1 MLNRM
6 GAGQTKPLGGV
17 SRQELLQKTA
27 GTQRI
32 VHEMFQEMITRLTPE
47 DFLKLGNPQTCN
59 KFIFMMADTLYKL
72 FTALRIRPKRQGD
85 SGVVLFEDADILR
98 KPTPET
104 KKLCLYIAYFYIRIF
119 QIFGALTLTVLDDPS
134 AGPIL
139 DITRIGAPAVAPR
152 QVGLFGRVA
161 QPQIQYGVRATRPQ
175 MGGADPASFTGVA
188 RYFSFMSSLFMEPYN
203 NEFAFADDANF
214 VLAPAKKEYNFYILL
229 ENNIHLYAQLTPG
242 TLAVRGM
249 ERSAKLQFTK
259 FFYSVP
265 SGAIGTSLVDNA
277 ETLKRINAQLR
288 YIKYEFIIESND
300 GGRSWY
306 SKKTNQQVIYELE
319 KMRDKILG
327 YIKQIGEKKMGVIK
341 DGKVVQFEQLAQA
354 GMALPG
360 AVGQREDP
368 FVTKALQNQYIINT
382 MKAMSTNKPVA
393 YCVARALQL
402 IDADTLFSR
411 VPKPAQSSVCF
422 ATFQS
427 RPGSAPKDGTSLDAV
442 LGLRTLDHLY
452 YTHPTFDQDKRDIS
466 IDVNDKQEYA
476 DFLQKMGTLFG
487 KPAVA
492 TPNSLSDIKATANPA
507 CIGQAAN
514 KYLQI
519 ADPRS
524 VATIIKVVNQ
534 MFKRQLEHTQK
545 VMGFFK
551 SYLFVIGKSKNPMT
565 GETRFEY
572 RLNPKLLAGGLQ
584 GIDNVSKL
592 ARQLLLDYYTNC
604 ETTYQE
610 GVRLVLQLRTA

>member
-1 MLNRM
+1 M

-98 KPTPET
+98 KPNPET

-119 QIFGALTLTVLDDPS
+119 QIFGALAITVLDDPS

-139 DITRIGAPAVAPR
+139 DITRIGAPAVGPR
-152 QVGLFGRVA
+152 PTGLFGRPA
-161 QPQIQYGVRATRPQ
+161 QPKVQYGVRPARPQ
-175 MGGADPASFTGVA
+175 MGGADPQSFRGAAT
-188 RYFSFMSSLFMEPYN
+188 YFSFMSSLFMEPFN

-214 VLAPAKKEYNFYILL
+214 VLVPTNKEYNFRILL
-229 ENNIHLYAQLTPG
+229 ENNTSLYAQLTPS
-242 TLAVRGM
+242 TVAVRGM
-249 ERSAKLQFTK
+249 ERAAKLQFTK
-259 FFYSVP
+259 FLYNVP
-265 SGAIGTSLVDNA
+265 SGAIGASLVDDA
-277 ETLKRINAQLR
+277 ETLKRVNQQLR
-288 YIKYEFIIESND
+288 YLKYEIVIESND

-306 SKKTNQQVIYELE
+306 SKKTNQSVVYELE
-319 KMRDKILG
+319 KIRDKVLG
-327 YIKQIGEKKMGVIK
+327 NIKQIAEKKIGVIK

-354 GMALPG
+354 GYALPG
-360 AVGQREDP
+360 VGVGQKEDP

-382 MKAMSTNKPVA
+382 LKAMSSNRPVA

-442 LGLRTLDHLY
+442 VGLRALDHLY
-452 YTHPTFDQDKRDIS
+452 YTHPTFDQDKREITV
-466 IDVNDKQEYA
+466 DVNDKQEYA
-476 DFLQKMGTLFG
+476 DFLQKMATLFG
-487 KPAVA
+487 KASTA
-492 TPNSLSDIKATANPA
+492 TPHSLTDIKATANPA
-507 CIGQAAN
+507 CIGQAAS

-519 ADPRS
+519 ADPRA
-524 VATIIKVVNQ
+524 VASIVKIVNQ
-534 MFKRQLEHTQK
+534 MFKRQLDHTQK
-545 VMGFFK
+545 VMTFFK
-551 SYLFVIGKSKNPMT
+551 KYLFVIGKSKNPMT

-572 RLNPKLLAGGLQ
+572 QLNPKLLAGGLQ
-584 GIDNVSKL
+584 GIDGVSKI
-592 ARQLLLDYYTNC
+592 ARQLLLDYYSGC
-604 ETTYQE
+604 ESMYHE
-610 GVRLVLQLRTA
+610 GVRAVLQFRTI